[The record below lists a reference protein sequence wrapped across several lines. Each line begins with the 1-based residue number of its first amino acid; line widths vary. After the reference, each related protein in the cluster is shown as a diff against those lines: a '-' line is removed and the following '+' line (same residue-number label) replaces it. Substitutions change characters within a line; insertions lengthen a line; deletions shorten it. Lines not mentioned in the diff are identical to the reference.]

1 MRNAENKVKYGLKN
15 VHYAVLTEAADG
27 TITYRT
33 PKRLP
38 GAISISL
45 SATTARKILAADDSE
60 YWTAESISNY
70 TGDLNAALIPDDFR
84 ADCLG
89 EQTDA
94 ESGVRYET
102 SEPVTA
108 RFALLFEFDGDAH
121 KTRHVLYNCSASKP
135 ALASQTVNPDD
146 GPDPSQSTETITV
159 TASPRKDTLLK
170 ARAKPGDSVTVGE
183 GQDAVTTNIY
193 DTWFTTV
200 FVPAKF
206 AASGS

>member
-1 MRNAENKVKYGLKN
+1 MPNAENKVKYGLKN
-15 VHYAVLTEAADG
+15 VHYAVESEDANG
-27 TITYRT
+27 KITYAT
-33 PKRLP
+33 PKRLR
-38 GAISISL
+38 GAISISMN
-45 SATTARKILAADDSE
+45 AATARKMLAADDSE
-60 YWTAESISNY
+60 YWVAESISNY
-70 TGDLNAALIPDDFR
+70 NGDLNVALIPDDFR

-89 EQTDA
+89 EQTD
-94 ESGVRYET
+94 EDSGVKYET

-183 GQDAVTTNIY
+183 GSNAVTTQRDSI
-193 DTWFTTV
+193 
-200 FVPAKF
+200 
-206 AASGS
+206 